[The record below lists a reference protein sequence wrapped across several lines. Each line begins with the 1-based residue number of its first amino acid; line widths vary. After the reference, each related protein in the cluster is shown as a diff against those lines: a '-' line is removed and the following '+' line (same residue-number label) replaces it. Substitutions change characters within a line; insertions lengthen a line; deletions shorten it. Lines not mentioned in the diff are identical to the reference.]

1 MNYSQNAEQEIILN
15 YFDGLIGTVCD
26 IGANDGKTFSN
37 SLALLEKGW
46 AGFLV
51 EPGRRAYNLL
61 CDLHEGKRSIYCFNL
76 GIGQES
82 KNTMFFEC
90 GNLPFLEKDD
100 APNYTGDLK
109 SNVGLTSYFDREHT
123 KKFID
128 IGIEYQAYQI
138 QMLSWNDFH
147 KLIGHSKCDLICIDT
162 NGTYDYEILTQ
173 IDLNAVECKMFIVAY
188 STYDKEEDKEKF
200 VNYAVSQGFKLLYSS
215 LENLI
220 FCKS

>member
-15 YFDGLIGTVCD
+15 YFGDMIGTVCD

-37 SLALLEKGW
+37 SLALLERGW

-61 CDLHEGKRSIYCFNL
+61 CELHEGKKNIYCFNL
-76 GIGQES
+76 GIGKES

-90 GNLPFLEKDD
+90 GELPFLEKDD

-109 SNVGLTSYFDREHT
+109 SNTGLTSYFDKQHAE
-123 KKFID
+123 KFID
-128 IGIEYQAYQI
+128 LGIEYQTYEI
-138 QMLSWNDFH
+138 QMLSWKDFH
-147 KLIGHSKCDLICIDT
+147 TVIGRSKCDLLCIDT

-173 IDLNAVECKMFIVAY
+173 INLKDIECKMFIVAY
-188 STYDKEEDKEKF
+188 STYDQEEDKVKF
-200 VNYAVSQGFKLLYSS
+200 IDYATKQGFKLLYSS

-220 FCKS
+220 FCRS

>member
-1 MNYSQNAEQEIILN
+1 
-15 YFDGLIGTVCD
+15 
-26 IGANDGKTFSN
+26 
-37 SLALLEKGW
+37 
-46 AGFLV
+46 
-51 EPGRRAYNLL
+51 
-61 CDLHEGKRSIYCFNL
+61 
-76 GIGQES
+76 
-82 KNTMFFEC
+82 
-90 GNLPFLEKDD
+90 
-100 APNYTGDLK
+100 
-109 SNVGLTSYFDREHT
+109 
-123 KKFID
+123 
-128 IGIEYQAYQI
+128 
-138 QMLSWNDFH
+138 MLSWNDFH